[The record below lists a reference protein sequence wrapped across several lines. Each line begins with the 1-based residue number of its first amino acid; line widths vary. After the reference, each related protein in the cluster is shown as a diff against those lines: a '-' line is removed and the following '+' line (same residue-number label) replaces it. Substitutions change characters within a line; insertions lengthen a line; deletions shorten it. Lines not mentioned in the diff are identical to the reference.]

1 MNVNRKMLPNH
12 AYLNFAA
19 TKQPQNAIVTIRK
32 ETDEDTFEEIAEFLD
47 ENFKR
52 INKSAQWAIKAD
64 EAHALCA
71 EVDKILEELDNE
83 DDESD
88 DELIQEAMAR
98 RFKTVSEGKVDEREL
113 VEDSEDEHIIGISR
127 RLRHIYGKLQKM
139 QKTIDALT
147 DRVAY
152 LEQK

>member
-1 MNVNRKMLPNH
+1 MLPNH
-12 AYLNFAA
+12 AFITFAT

-32 ETDEDTFEEIAEFLD
+32 EIDEDISNEIADFLD

-52 INKSAQWAIKAD
+52 INKSHQWMIKAD

-71 EVDKILEELDNE
+71 EIDKIVEEIENE

-98 RFKTVSEGKVDEREL
+98 RFKTVSEHKVDDREL

-127 RLRHIYGKLQKM
+127 RLRHIYNKIHKL
-139 QKTIDALT
+139 TL
-147 DRVAY
+147 RVEE
-152 LEQK
+152 LERRN